1 MRVVLC
7 ILLFIILE
15 LSSLIDVTAGNA
27 RNGIVSIP
35 RTMAN
40 SRIMGR
46 VNRAILSSDSEDDDE
61 NIEVDEASSDIDERK
76 EVRKLSSLCNIN

>member
-1 MRVVLC
+1 VRVVLC

-40 SRIMGR
+40 SRIMG
-46 VNRAILSSDSEDDDE
+46 NRAILSSDSEDDDE